1 MCDGTM
7 GIGIMGRV
15 DETHRIG
22 AAESPG
28 GRSASGSSII
38 GRFLREP
45 FTARAWREL
54 LYSLLSLPLALLGL
68 VAVVLTILFGLLITP
83 LLALLLSL
91 DRSFGVLHRRLSR
104 RLLRLEIATPPR
116 PPRSPGLSGLLGYHL
131 GDSAAWRS
139 VAYLAL
145 RGLLGPVQFVL
156 GFAWWTYGVLFLAYP
171 VLWKLEPLR
180 KTDSHGVRHTF
191 GFEVNGFYFDTWP
204 RALAV
209 SAVGV
214 LLLLLAPWLARG
226 PLALDRLLLPRLLG
240 PSRTALRLAQL
251 VETREHAIN
260 EAAATLRRIERDLH
274 DGAQARLVALGM
286 RLGRAESRLAKGDAV
301 KAQELLK
308 ESRAET
314 KEIIQELRE
323 LVRGI
328 HPPALDSGLGP
339 ALSTLAARSAI
350 PATVRVESAERPPAS
365 VETMLYFAAAELL
378 ANAGKHSGAE
388 RIAISVLGHGDG
400 LRLLVTDDGRGGARL
415 DGTGSGLR
423 GLAERVRTADGI
435 VTVDS
440 PPGGP
445 TTVTVDLP
453 GRL

>member
-1 MCDGTM
+1 MEAKKRT
-7 GIGIMGRV
+7 GRLARPV
-15 DETHRIG
+15 RRI
-22 AAESPG
+22 
-28 GRSASGSSII
+28 
-38 GRFLREP
+38 LREP
-45 FTARAWREL
+45 FTARAWRGV
-54 LYSLLSLPLALLGL
+54 LYSLLSLPLSLLGL
-68 VAVVLTILFGLLITP
+68 AAVVLTVVIGILSAGLLVAP
-83 LLALLLSL
+83 LLALLLDL
-91 DRSFGVLHRRLSR
+91 DRRFGGLHRRLAR
-104 RLLRLEIATPPR
+104 RLLQLEIATPPR
-116 PPRSPGLSGLLGYHL
+116 APRSPGLSGFLGHHL
-131 GDSAAWRS
+131 GDPASWRA

-145 RGLLGPVQFVL
+145 RVPIGPVQFAL
-156 GFAWWTYGVLFLAYP
+156 GFFWWAYGVLFLCYP
-171 VLWKLEPLR
+171 VLWQLEPIHG
-180 KTDSHGVRHTF
+180 TDSHGVVHSF
-191 GFEVNGFYFDTWP
+191 GFELNGFYFDTWP
-204 RALAV
+204 RALLV

-214 LLLLLAPWLARG
+214 LVLLLAPWLARG

-240 PSRTALRLAQL
+240 PSRTSLRLAQL

-286 RLGRAESRLAKGDAV
+286 RLGRAESRLARGDAT

-308 ESRAET
+308 ESRQET

-350 PATVRVESAERPPAS
+350 PATVWVETSGRPSAS

-378 ANAGKHSGAE
+378 ANAGKYSGAE
-388 RIAISVLGHGDG
+388 RIAVSVRGHGDG
-400 LRLLVTDDGRGGARL
+400 LRLLVMDDGRGGARL
-415 DGTGSGLR
+415 DGAGSGLR
-423 GLAERVRTADGI
+423 GLAERVRTADG
-435 VTVDS
+435 VLAVDS

-445 TTVTVDLP
+445 TTVTIDVP

>member
-1 MCDGTM
+1 MKTSEHTGQQPPDRTV
-7 GIGIMGRV
+7 I
-15 DETHRIG
+15 H
-22 AAESPG
+22 
-28 GRSASGSSII
+28 
-38 GRFLREP
+38 RFLREP
-45 FTARAWREL
+45 FTARSWRGV

-68 VAVVLTILFGLLITP
+68 VAVVLTVVFGVLSAGLLVSP
-83 LLALLLSL
+83 LLALFLSL
-91 DRSFGVLHRRLSR
+91 DRWFGALHRLLA
-104 RLLRLEIATPPR
+104 RLLLELEIPTPLRPR
-116 PPRSPGLSGLLGYHL
+116 RAPGLSGFLGHHL
-131 GDSAAWRS
+131 GDPAAWRS
-139 VAYLAL
+139 VAYLSL
-145 RGLLGPVQFVL
+145 RVPLGLVQFAL
-156 GFAWWTYGVLFLAYP
+156 GFGWWAYGVLFLCYP
-171 VLWKLEPLR
+171 VLRLVEPIR
-180 KTDSHGVRHTF
+180 ETDAHGVRHEV
-191 GFEVNGFYFDTWP
+191 GFEVNGFHFDTWQ
-204 RALAV
+204 RALLV
-209 SAVGV
+209 SAVG
-214 LLLLLAPWLARG
+214 LLLLLIAPWLARG
-226 PLALDRLLLPRLLG
+226 PLALDRWLLPRLLG
-240 PSRTALRLAQL
+240 PSATSLRLAQL

-308 ESRAET
+308 ESRQET

-339 ALSTLAARSAI
+339 ALTTLAARSAI
-350 PATVRVESAERPPAS
+350 PTAVRVETPGRPSAP

-378 ANAGKHSGAE
+378 ANAGKHSGAG
-388 RIAISVLGHGDG
+388 RMAVSVLQHGNG

-415 DGTGSGLR
+415 DGAGSGLR
-423 GLAERVRTADGI
+423 GLAERVRTADG
-435 VTVDS
+435 VLTVDS